1 MFSTISCYMHLYL
14 LFKVLLCPLFHFK
27 LNLTHLFLNLTCF
40 RFTIVLLLYL
50 TFFHSKVE
58 LTGHGDDDM
67 VLIYNRVPKTGSTSF
82 AGIAYDLC
90 KVNHFNVIHVNT
102 SKNAHVMSLSDQVST
117 QLVVGRGGL
126 LYFLSFPQELLCL
139 IVFMYA

>member
-1 MFSTISCYMHLYL
+1 
-14 LFKVLLCPLFHFK
+14 
-27 LNLTHLFLNLTCF
+27 
-40 RFTIVLLLYL
+40 
-50 TFFHSKVE
+50 
-58 LTGHGDDDM
+58 M

-126 LYFLSFPQELLCL
+126 LPTGVALSDSVYVCMSTNGCMQIGGLNYGTR
-139 IVFMYA
+139 FMRKEV